1 MDRLAKL
8 QRDLHKAETEKKDG
22 LVKIQSM
29 NNEIKEL
36 KRNLEEFEANKSSE
50 IRNLEQS
57 LTKSLT
63 ANKTITDHLEQEK
76 TLVRDLENLKSS
88 LEDDIEKM
96 KIDARKSETEI
107 SKQLELIKNK
117 KMVEEE
123 MLANIRDLEAKIEK
137 FEEEKKVVA
146 KAERMRKSSVA
157 TKVSYSINPNYIGLF
172 YRM

>member
-1 MDRLAKL
+1 MG
-8 QRDLHKAETEKKDG
+8 G

-63 ANKTITDHLEQEK
+63 ANKTITEHLEREK
-76 TLVRDLENLKSS
+76 ALVRDLENLKSS

-123 MLANIRDLEAKIEK
+123 MIAN
-137 FEEEKKVVA
+137 
-146 KAERMRKSSVA
+146 MR
-157 TKVSYSINPNYIGLF
+157 
-172 YRM
+172 